1 MIKTAK
7 TSRRF
12 YDRDWG
18 GLWNN
23 RWRGSSLLAHCPQQP
38 NRTRPLEVIRMVK
51 SVILVHLECTHL
63 LRENWD
69 TFGPGFLFNRATKEE
84 ITEED
89 VAKVKHGN
97 DFDLCRL
104 WRPML
109 WWISTLVGLKTWM
122 RNIWTASLTCSLMLA
137 SYMVYTG
144 ENKLK
149 VNHAKQWPWQIVS
162 GGLV

>member
-1 MIKTAK
+1 MTEIEVVFGTTA
-7 TSRRF
+7 
-12 YDRDWG
+12 DE
-18 GLWNN
+18 GLLYLLTALNN
-23 RWRGSSLLAHCPQQP
+23 PTELDLWRWKNCQKYWFHPSVC
-38 NRTRPLEVIRMVK
+38 PLECIYP
-51 SVILVHLECTHL
+51 

-89 VAKVKHGN
+89 VAKVKRGN